1 MPLMCFWYVRV
12 KMLVAVFAFGVTY
25 YRAILSN
32 ENSVLANY
40 LCAEWYVHPSRYT
53 FAAKTFVRG
62 VSHTQKPGANPR
74 EGLAWLPL
82 TEPSLRTI
90 TKCEEVPARGERSH
104 QETELPVR
112 SCRYLTLLFPAE

>member
-1 MPLMCFWYVRV
+1 MCFWYVRV

-53 FAAKTFVRG
+53 FAAKTFVCG
-62 VSHTQKPGANPR
+62 VSHTQKPGANPS
-74 EGLAWLPL
+74 EAIAKLLPTLPL
-82 TEPSLRTI
+82 VSTYMKLKEA
-90 TKCEEVPARGERSH
+90 EANGERSH
-104 QETELPVR
+104 Q
-112 SCRYLTLLFPAE
+112 

>member
-1 MPLMCFWYVRV
+1 MCFWCVRV

-32 ENSVLANY
+32 ENSVLTNY

-62 VSHTQKPGANPR
+62 VSHTQKPGANPN
-74 EGLAWLPL
+74 ESFASVSL
-82 TEPSLRTI
+82 TVPSVFTRT
-90 TKCEEVPARGERSH
+90 KV
-104 QETELPVR
+104 
-112 SCRYLTLLFPAE
+112 

>member
-1 MPLMCFWYVRV
+1 MCFWYVRV

-62 VSHTQKPGANPR
+62 VSHTQKPGATPR
-74 EGLAWLPL
+74 
-82 TEPSLRTI
+82 
-90 TKCEEVPARGERSH
+90 EVPARLKP
-104 QETELPVR
+104 TLPR
-112 SCRYLTLLFPAE
+112 LPTLTK

>member
-53 FAAKTFVRG
+53 FAAKTFVCG
-62 VSHTQKPGANPR
+62 VSYTQKPGANPS
-74 EGLAWLPL
+74 
-82 TEPSLRTI
+82 EPYAA
-90 TKCEEVPARGERSH
+90 V
-104 QETELPVR
+104 
-112 SCRYLTLLFPAE
+112 

>member
-62 VSHTQKPGANPR
+62 VSHTQKPGANPS
-74 EGLAWLPL
+74 
-82 TEPSLRTI
+82 EPR
-90 TKCEEVPARGERSH
+90 A
-104 QETELPVR
+104 
-112 SCRYLTLLFPAE
+112 A

>member
-1 MPLMCFWYVRV
+1 MCFWCVRV
-12 KMLVAVFAFGVTY
+12 KVHVAVFAFGVTY

-62 VSHTQKPGANPR
+62 VSHTQKPGANPS
-74 EGLAWLPL
+74 EPYAVLLL
-82 TEPSLRTI
+82 TVPPVYTRT
-90 TKCEEVPARGERSH
+90 KALE
-104 QETELPVR
+104 
-112 SCRYLTLLFPAE
+112 

>member
-1 MPLMCFWYVRV
+1 MPLMCFWCVRV
-12 KMLVAVFAFGVTY
+12 KMRVAVFAFGVTY

-62 VSHTQKPGANPR
+62 VSHTQKPGATPKEKR
-74 EGLAWLPL
+74 A
-82 TEPSLRTI
+82 
-90 TKCEEVPARGERSH
+90 
-104 QETELPVR
+104 LPVPTPPLA
-112 SCRYLTLLFPAE
+112 YTLAKL

>member
-40 LCAEWYVHPSRYT
+40 LCPEWYVHPSRYT
-53 FAAKTFVRG
+53 FAAKTFVCG
-62 VSHTQKPGANPR
+62 VSHTQKPGANPS
-74 EGLAWLPL
+74 ELFALPTL
-82 TEPSLRTI
+82 T
-90 TKCEEVPARGERSH
+90 VPAVFTR
-104 QETELPVR
+104 TK
-112 SCRYLTLLFPAE
+112 

>member
-1 MPLMCFWYVRV
+1 MCFWCVRV

-53 FAAKTFVRG
+53 FAAKTFVCG
-62 VSHTQKPGANPR
+62 VVHTQKPGATPNEKEAP
-74 EGLAWLPL
+74 
-82 TEPSLRTI
+82 PSLTPPTPVTI
-90 TKCEEVPARGERSH
+90 TKPVESLRPGERSH
-104 QETELPVR
+104 QLMTEPVE
-112 SCRYLTLLFPAE
+112 L